1 MTAEHEEKEHAPNVP
16 AEKQSGIEIS
26 KKRPPAVPGGKDVM
40 ERSDSSLA
48 ARDENQPAMKP
59 DSAVAK
65 N

>member
-1 MTAEHEEKEHAPNVP
+1 MTAEYEENVNAPRVP
-16 AEKQSGIEIS
+16 VEKQSGIEIS

-59 DSAVAK
+59 DSAVTK

>member
-1 MTAEHEEKEHAPNVP
+1 MTAEYEEKENAPRVP

-26 KKRPPAVPGGKDVM
+26 KRHYPAAPGGKDVM

-59 DSAVAK
+59 DSAVTK